1 MARAL
6 QWLAKRVR
14 RAESHGPRTLAQ
26 YDGLYMLLPSRLHS
40 QQQHVLLRVGTWVVF
55 FMH

>member
-26 YDGLYMLLPSRLHS
+26 YDGLYMLLPSRSHS